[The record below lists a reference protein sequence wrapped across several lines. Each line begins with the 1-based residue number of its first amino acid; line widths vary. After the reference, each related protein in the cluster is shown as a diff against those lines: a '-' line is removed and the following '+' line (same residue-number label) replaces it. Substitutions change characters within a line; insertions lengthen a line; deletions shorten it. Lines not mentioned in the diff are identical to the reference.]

1 MWVTMALVFAG
12 GVALVVVP
20 DLLDGNEERTVATS
34 GTVPPGFEPAL
45 DAAEDSVGLR
55 TQLVAAEDRRAL
67 ESQVRDGRADAGVD
81 FGTDPPTVVVQTV
94 GDDELAAVLGQVVN
108 VEVLRGELADLG
120 LSPTEVR
127 QALVSAAPQVRELEA
142 DQGGRSA
149 VAFVASLALYLLL
162 LLLTTAVASGV
173 AIEKSKRISEVLLA
187 IVEPSAL
194 LFGKI
199 VGVGLVGVLTLAAGV
214 LPVAVKLLL
223 GGDLP
228 PGTATT
234 LAGGATWFVL
244 GLALY
249 LSMAA
254 ALGALVDR
262 QEQVGSAMAPLSILL
277 VAAYFAGVGLA
288 DSPLGAVL
296 SVVPFTS
303 PMVMPARL
311 ALGEAAPGEVAASL
325 VVLVAT
331 VVVMSRLATV
341 VYRRAIVRTGRRLKL
356 GDVLRRT

>member
-1 MWVTMALVFAG
+1 MWVTIALVFAG
-12 GVALVVVP
+12 GLALVVVP
-20 DLLDGNEERTVATS
+20 DLLDGDEERTVATT
-34 GTVPPGFEPAL
+34 GTVPGAFEPGL
-45 DAAEDSVGLR
+45 DAAEDSVGLEVR
-55 TQLVAAEDRRAL
+55 LVTARDRQAL
-67 ESQVRDGRADAGVD
+67 DAQVRDGRADVGVD
-81 FGTDPPTVVVQTV
+81 FGSDPPTVVVQSV
-94 GDDELAAVLGQVVN
+94 GDDELATVVAQVVN
-108 VEVLRGELADLG
+108 LEALRAGLVELG
-120 LSPTEVR
+120 LTANEVR
-127 QALVSAAPQVRELEA
+127 QAQASAAPQVRELEG

-149 VAFVASLALYLLL
+149 VAFVSSLALYLLL

-173 AIEKSKRISEVLLA
+173 AIEKAKRISEVLLA

-199 VGVGLVGVLTLAAGV
+199 IGVGLVGVLTLAAGV
-214 LPVAVKLLL
+214 LPVAVKLLA

-228 PGTATT
+228 PGTAAT

-288 DSPLGAVL
+288 DTSLGAVL
-296 SVVPFTS
+296 AIVPFTS

-311 ALGEAAPGEVAASL
+311 ALGEASPAEVATSL
-325 VVLVAT
+325 AALLAAVA
-331 VVVMSRLATV
+331 VMGRLATV
-341 VYRRAIVRTGRRLKL
+341 VYRRAIVRTGRRLTL
-356 GDVLRRT
+356 REVLRRA